1 MSDTKNDGV
10 VDGPGEPAEPTVDTD
25 RVGPDGTIY
34 DEDALDEAA
43 RKMGIEDDADD
54 EQDSERGDASS

>member
-1 MSDTKNDGV
+1 MSDPENDGV
-10 VDGPGEPAEPTVDTD
+10 VDGPGEPAKPTIDTD

-43 RKMGIEDDADD
+43 RKMGIEDEDD
-54 EQDSERGDASS
+54 EHDGEEGDAPS